1 MSEDDLVPISALQHY
16 LYCPWQWAL
25 IHLEQIWTEN
35 VLTAQGRLLH
45 QRSDRPTSEQRKG
58 VRSVTAMRLQ
68 SLEHGL
74 VGVADVVEFHQQ
86 NDGTERVFPV
96 EYKRGKP
103 KAHRADEVQ
112 LCAQALCLESMLG
125 VKVEEGAIFYGATR
139 RRCLVHLDD
148 ELRELTLHVVR
159 ALQDLMMTG
168 KTPSAKYDAGRCDR
182 CSLID
187 DCQPKWT
194 GMERDV
200 NEWLD
205 QQLGVLGAE

>member
-16 LYCPWQWAL
+16 LYCPRQWAL

-112 LCAQALCLESMLG
+112 LCAQALCLESSKPP
-125 VKVEEGAIFYGATR
+125 VPTR
-139 RRCLVHLDD
+139 
-148 ELRELTLHVVR
+148 
-159 ALQDLMMTG
+159 
-168 KTPSAKYDAGRCDR
+168 P
-182 CSLID
+182 
-187 DCQPKWT
+187 
-194 GMERDV
+194 
-200 NEWLD
+200 
-205 QQLGVLGAE
+205 

>member
-16 LYCPWQWAL
+16 LYCPRQWAL

-96 EYKRGKP
+96 
-103 KAHRADEVQ
+103 D
-112 LCAQALCLESMLG
+112 
-125 VKVEEGAIFYGATR
+125 
-139 RRCLVHLDD
+139 
-148 ELRELTLHVVR
+148 
-159 ALQDLMMTG
+159 
-168 KTPSAKYDAGRCDR
+168 
-182 CSLID
+182 
-187 DCQPKWT
+187 
-194 GMERDV
+194 
-200 NEWLD
+200 
-205 QQLGVLGAE
+205 